1 MNAHSPFDH
10 PLTSRFDENDAVMI
24 FDNVFVPWENLLVYR
39 DPEKVNA
46 FYPES
51 RFVNRFTLQAG
62 ARLTVKLE
70 MMAGLFAK
78 AIATNG
84 TDAFRGVQAAFGEI
98 LAWRHLMLAITTAMC
113 LDPEPAPGGTVVP
126 KAEYAATSRLFASE
140 CWPTV
145 RRIFEK
151 QLAGSLLVAP
161 SSYQDLKNEELRPLI
176 DKYYRGSS
184 GTAEERVKLF
194 KLIWDAIGTEFG
206 ARHELYEINYSGNHE
221 QVRMDVVKF
230 SRRNNLVE
238 QFTAM
243 AEACMAEYDLD
254 GWKDSTWSFED

>member
-1 MNAHSPFDH
+1 
-10 PLTSRFDENDAVMI
+10 
-24 FDNVFVPWENLLVYR
+24 
-39 DPEKVNA
+39 
-46 FYPES
+46 
-51 RFVNRFTLQAG
+51 VNRFTLQSG

-84 TDAFRGVQAAFGEI
+84 TDSFRGVQAAFGEI
-98 LAWRHLMLAITTAMC
+98 LAWRHLMLAMTTAMC

-126 KAEYAATSRLFASE
+126 KSEYASTIKLFASE
-140 CWPTV
+140 CWPKV
-145 RRIFEK
+145 RRLFET

-161 SSYQDLKNEELRPLI
+161 ASFKDLKNEELRPLI

-184 GTAEERVKLF
+184 GAAEERVKLF

-221 QVRMDVVKF
+221 QVRMDVVNF
-230 SRRNNLVE
+230 SRRNNLIE
-238 QFTAM
+238 QFTGM
-243 AEACMAEYDLD
+243 AESCMREYDLD
-254 GWKDSTWSFED
+254 GWKDSTWSFDE